1 MAKVLPDINHERS
14 FPSHDV
20 ANESE
25 SYTLDKS
32 HAQVQVLDVLFD
44 NVTLLDMRE
53 HIMRYMH
60 TDTPYNLF
68 VVTANPEIVHYA
80 SEDPLYQNII
90 NKADY
95 IIPDGTGIV
104 KAARILGHPLQERVP
119 GIEVMEQCLDIA
131 DIEKRKVFLL
141 GATSPVVE
149 KAARR
154 IKKQYPQ
161 LEIQTHHGFIDITDP
176 KVVEMIRE
184 FNPDFIFVGMGY
196 PKQEQWIQ
204 HNRHHFDHTML
215 MGVGGSIDVFSG
227 EVKRAPYV
235 WRALNLEWVYRGITD
250 IKRIHRFKRIPK
262 FVFAVLK
269 QKYFKD

>member
-1 MAKVLPDINHERS
+1 MVKVLPDIKKEHAL
-14 FPSHDV
+14 PSHEIV
-20 ANESE
+20 STQNEYPLE
-25 SYTLDKS
+25 KAK
-32 HAQVQVLDVLFD
+32 AQVQVLDIMFD

-53 HIMRYMH
+53 HILRYMH
-60 TDTPYNLF
+60 TSTTHNLF

-80 SEDPLYQNII
+80 SEEPMYQSII

-104 KAARILGHPLQERVP
+104 KAARILGQPLQERVP
-119 GIEVMEQCLDIA
+119 GIEVMEHCLDIA
-131 DIEKRKVFLL
+131 DIEHRKVFLL

-154 IKKQYPQ
+154 IKRKYPN
-161 LEIQTHHGFIDITDP
+161 LEIQTHHGFIDVTDLE
-176 KVVEMIRE
+176 VVEAIRA

-204 HNRHHFDHTML
+204 HHRHHFDHTMM

-227 EVKRAPYV
+227 EVKRAPYI

-262 FVFAVLK
+262 FVLAVFK
-269 QKYFKD
+269 QKYFKT

>member
-1 MAKVLPDINHERS
+1 MAKVLPEIQSERS
-14 FPSHDV
+14 FPSHEM
-20 ANESE
+20 ESTQQ
-25 SYTLDKS
+25 SYPLEKVK
-32 HAQVQVLDVLFD
+32 AQVQVLDIQFD

-53 HIMRYMH
+53 NILRYMH
-60 TDTPYNLF
+60 TPTPHNLF

-80 SEDPLYQNII
+80 FEEPMYQNII
-90 NKADY
+90 TKADY

-104 KAARILGHPLQERVP
+104 KAAKILGHPLQERVP

-131 DIEKRKVFLL
+131 DIEHRKVFLL

-154 IKKQYPQ
+154 IKRQYPN
-161 LEIQTHHGFIDITDP
+161 LEIQTHHGFIDIADAE
-176 KVVEMIRE
+176 VVDTIRD

-204 HNRHHFDHTML
+204 HNRHHFDHTMM

-227 EVKRAPYV
+227 EVKRAPYI

-262 FVFAVLK
+262 FLFAVLK
-269 QKYFKD
+269 QKYFKV

>member
-1 MAKVLPDINHERS
+1 MAKVLPEIKSERS

-20 ANESE
+20 VSKPD
-25 SYTLDKS
+25 SYALEKK
-32 HAQVQVLDVLFD
+32 HAQVQVLDVKFD

-60 TDTPYNLF
+60 TDTAHNLF

-80 SEDPLYQNII
+80 SEEPLYQNII
-90 NKADY
+90 TKADY

-104 KAARILGHPLQERVP
+104 KAARILGQPLQERVP

-154 IKKQYPQ
+154 IKKQYPN
-161 LEIQTHHGFIDITDP
+161 LIIQTHHGFIDITDP
-176 KVVEMIRE
+176 KVVEVIHD

-204 HNRHHFDHTML
+204 HHRHHFDHTMM

-227 EVKRAPYV
+227 EVKRAPYM

-262 FVFAVLK
+262 FILAVYK
-269 QKYFKD
+269 QKYFKN